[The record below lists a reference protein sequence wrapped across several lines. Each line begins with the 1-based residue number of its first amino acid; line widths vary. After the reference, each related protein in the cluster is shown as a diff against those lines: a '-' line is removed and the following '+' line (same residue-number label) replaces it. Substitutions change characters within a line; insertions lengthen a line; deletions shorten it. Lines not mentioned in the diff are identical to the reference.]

1 MLALTFI
8 HPAYCR
14 SLTLQVTSL
23 QTSVQSG
30 RKFGR
35 RKSFRL
41 ERLEK
46 HQSVDKGHERKQS
59 LQMLE
64 VGQLEDLGWDGGQA
78 VAVQPENLQTA
89 GQVGEAAGLQRRDT
103 IVVEESEGEQSL
115 RTDTF
120 SAFSQN

>member
-1 MLALTFI
+1 M
-8 HPAYCR
+8 
-14 SLTLQVTSL
+14 
-23 QTSVQSG
+23 QSG